1 MSISG
6 TLRRYGRISVI
17 IGYRSVGGLEP
28 GADCRRSRP
37 LLCSAQL
44 AVESRPYSAVPG
56 DRRPVRVLRSHAD
69 HGENF
74 P

>member
-6 TLRRYGRISVI
+6 TVHRDETHIN
-17 IGYRSVGGLEP
+17 IGDGGMGWIEP
-28 GADCRRSRP
+28 GADFRRSRP